1 MTAAALRNGRLAAAE
16 DLFAIP
22 DDERFHEIIGG
33 ELVRKAVPSAPHG
46 RAQLRLGGRVS
57 RAYDRRPGGRWPGGW
72 WFATEV
78 EVQLEDHEIYRPDIA
93 GWRRDRMPAVPK
105 EVPIRMRPDWICEV
119 LSRSNASNDT
129 VKKMRTYHR
138 AGVPYYWIVD
148 PDDQTFTVY
157 RWTPEGYLVA
167 VAAQRGD
174 RVRAEPLEAIEI
186 KVDSLFAEDDD
197 ED

>member
-1 MTAAALRNGRLAAAE
+1 MAAAAPRLHPLATAE

-22 DDERFHEIIGG
+22 EAERFHEIIGG
-33 ELVRKAVPSAPHG
+33 ELIPKAMPSGPHG

-78 EVQLEDHEIYRPDIA
+78 EIQLEDHEVYRPDIA
-93 GWRRDRMPAVPK
+93 GWRRERMPTLPR

-119 LSRSNASNDT
+119 LTRSNASNDT
-129 VKKMRTYHR
+129 VKKARTYHR
-138 AGVPYYWIVD
+138 AGIPYFWIVD
-148 PDDQTFTVY
+148 PDEQTFTVH
-157 RWTPEGYLVA
+157 RWTPEGYAVA

-197 ED
+197 DD